1 MAFVVLEIPPN
12 VHTAFMPILLDFMR
26 GQQTGQLLFL
36 GESKSIK
43 RGLKCEKMVH
53 KREDKELF
61 KMSGHSWEMHGTLN
75 AQHPVLDS
83 LSVNKGSFSSL

>member
-12 VHTAFMPILLDFMR
+12 VAHSLHVTTARFHERATNWSVLVFREI
-26 GQQTGQLLFL
+26 
-36 GESKSIK
+36 KSIK
-43 RGLKCEKMVH
+43 CGLKWGKKVH
-53 KREDKELF
+53 KKEDKELF
-61 KMSGHSWEMHGTLN
+61 KISEHSWEMHATLN

>member
-1 MAFVVLEIPPN
+1 MWA
-12 VHTAFMPILLDFMR
+12 
-26 GQQTGQLLFL
+26 
-36 GESKSIK
+36 
-43 RGLKCEKMVH
+43 KMWGKKVS

-61 KMSGHSWEMHGTLN
+61 KISGHSWEMHATLN